1 MLTLDPVAL
10 TQAVQDA
17 AAAVQ
22 AGAGAP
28 GAIAYVARGA
38 ATIGAAAGTAD
49 LATGTPAQADMAYEI
64 GSQTKTM
71 MATVVL
77 QLVAE
82 GRLELDAPV
91 ARYLDGTTLAGI
103 PNAEAATLRQLLDHS
118 SGIPDCD
125 QVPGSGDL
133 PLYVE
138 QALANPGEVYTVDD
152 FLDLVRGLPPEF
164 PPGTQSAY
172 SNTGYLLLQKA
183 VEAVAAEPLG
193 AVLAA
198 RIFAPLGMRDTRL
211 DDFAPDPARWSS
223 YAQPEGAPPIDAG
236 LLRIDSGGD
245 GGVVSTAGDM
255 AKFQR
260 ALLVDRTLLPAD
272 LLAEMLTPF
281 APPGEAPGPVGY
293 GLGIDSA
300 SLDGVSLIAGHTGGT
315 LGTTTLGF
323 TALGTGTAFGAA
335 ANGRIA
341 AAGAGG
347 VVAGL
352 TSLAPLADALAT
364 EGGLP
369 DALFAPVT
377 QVTFA
382 SGSAAELR
390 LAEAGTGSEL
400 RLAGL
405 TLDFASPLA
414 EIAGGDV
421 VFLDGSRLIIG
432 DGVGAPIPAPPPIV
446 CDGLA
451 IARTPLL
458 GAGDAA
464 GNRLDIARL
473 APSAMD
479 KDNQLLGLAGDDTLA
494 GGHGRDRLSGGEGA
508 DVLRGGGGN
517 DMLDGGAG
525 PDRLRGGSGD
535 DTYLVD
541 DAGDRVAE
549 AAGEGIDTVL
559 STISHRL
566 PTWVEN
572 LVLTGGGSLT
582 GTGNG
587 QDNRMQASAGGDSLR
602 GLGGGDLLLGG
613 AGKDLL
619 EGGAG
624 DDSLLGGEEADLL
637 RGGPGADLLL
647 GGLGS
652 DTLVGGAG
660 GDAFRF
666 LDAAEG
672 GDRIRGFRAG
682 EDRLEFSAG
691 GFGGGLSEG
700 MDLTVGHRFVHG
712 GAATEAFGQFL
723 FEPRG
728 GALFWDGDGT
738 GAEAPVLVAI
748 LEGRTE
754 LTGADLHIL
763 G

>member
-10 TQAVQDA
+10 TQAVQAA

-49 LATGTPAQADMAYEI
+49 LAAGTPAQADMAYEI

-82 GRLELDAPV
+82 GRLDLDAPV
-91 ARYLDGTTLAGI
+91 ARYLDGATLAGI
-103 PNAEAATLRQLLDHS
+103 PNAGTATLRQLLDHS

-152 FLDLVRGLPPEF
+152 FLDLVRGLSPEF

-183 VEAVAAEPLG
+183 VEAVTGQALG
-193 AVLAA
+193 AVLDA
-198 RIFAPLGMRDTRL
+198 RIFAPLGMTDTRL

-223 YAQPEGAPPIDAG
+223 YAQPEGAPLIDAG

-245 GGVVSTAGDM
+245 GGVVSTAADM

-281 APPGEAPGPVGY
+281 APPGEVSGPGGY
-293 GLGIDSA
+293 GLGIDTG
-300 SLDGVSLIAGHTGGT
+300 SLEGVSLIAGHTGGT

-335 ANGRIA
+335 ANARIA

-352 TSLAPLADALAT
+352 QGLAPLADSLANG
-364 EGGLP
+364 GGLP
-369 DALFAPVT
+369 DALLGPVT
-377 QVTFA
+377 QVAFA
-382 SGSAAELR
+382 SGSAADLL
-390 LAEAGTGSEL
+390 LAETATGSEM

-414 EIAGGDV
+414 GIATGDV
-421 VFLDGSRLIIG
+421 MFLDGSRLFIG
-432 DGVGAPIPAPPPIV
+432 DGRAAPVSGPLPVI
-446 CDGLA
+446 CDGLV
-451 IARTPLL
+451 IPGSLPP

-479 KDNQLLGLAGDDTLA
+479 RDNQLLGLGGNDTLI
-494 GGHGRDRLSGGEGA
+494 GGNGRDRLLGGEGA
-508 DVLRGGGGN
+508 DVLRGGAGN
-517 DMLDGGAG
+517 DTLDGGVGA
-525 PDRLRGGSGD
+525 DRLRGGTGD
-535 DTYLVD
+535 DTYMVD
-541 DAGDRVAE
+541 DGGDRVAE

-559 STISHRL
+559 ATISCRL
-566 PTWVEN
+566 PAWVES
-572 LVLTGGGSLT
+572 LVLSGGGGLT

-587 QDNRMQASAGGDSLR
+587 LDNRMQASDGGDRLD
-602 GLGGGDLLLGG
+602 GGGGDDLLLGG
-613 AGKDLL
+613 VAADELNGGNGEDSLL
-619 EGGAG
+619 GGAG
-624 DDSLLGGEEADLL
+624 DDML
-637 RGGPGADLLL
+637 RGGAGDDLLV
-647 GGLGS
+647 GGLG
-652 DTLVGGAG
+652 DDLLVGGAG
-660 GDAFRF
+660 ADAFRF
-666 LDAAEG
+666 LEAAEG
-672 GDRIRGFRAG
+672 GDRIRGFRGG
-682 EDRLEFSAG
+682 EDWLEFSAP
-691 GFGGGLSEG
+691 GFGGGLEEG
-700 MDLTVGHRFVHG
+700 MDLAATGRFVLG

-723 FEPRG
+723 FQPRG
-728 GALFWDGDGT
+728 GALLWDVDGT
-738 GAEAPVLVAI
+738 GEEGPVLLAI
-748 LEGRTE
+748 LEGRSG
-754 LTGADLHIL
+754 LTAADLHIL